1 MKIKTFPI
9 EVSLEKL
16 ESEDITSV
24 KESISEVLKVISV
37 SEDKLYVLKVVLMVK
52 RLEEKAYILGFQNVT
67 VSLSIYIDNFLDY
80 HLVLLNKES
89 QENKLNTMIE
99 EIIHDFGVINKEFFF
114 NSFLYLNNLETTQKV
129 VSFTLGNSKKLYDFL
144 LSAKMLTYNFD
155 S

>member
-1 MKIKTFPI
+1 MKTKTFPI

-16 ESEDITSV
+16 ESEDITSI
-24 KESISEVLKVISV
+24 KESISEIVEVIAI
-37 SEDKLYVLKVVLMVK
+37 SEYKLYVLKVILMVK
-52 RLEEKAYILGFQNVT
+52 RLEEKAYILGFQNIT

-89 QENKLNTMIE
+89 QEKELNTMIE
-99 EIIHDFGVINKEFFF
+99 EIIHDFGVINKDFFF

-129 VSFTLGNSKKLYDFL
+129 VNFTLGNSKKLYDFL
-144 LSAKMLTYNFD
+144 LSSKMLTYNFG

>member
-1 MKIKTFPI
+1 MKTKTFPI

-16 ESEDITSV
+16 ESEDITSI
-24 KESISEVLKVISV
+24 KESISEIVEVIAI
-37 SEDKLYVLKVVLMVK
+37 SEYKLYVLKVILMVK
-52 RLEEKAYILGFQNVT
+52 RLEEKAYILGFQNIT

-89 QENKLNTMIE
+89 QEKELNTMIE
-99 EIIHDFGVINKEFFF
+99 EIIHDFGVINKDFFF

-144 LSAKMLTYNFD
+144 LSSKMLTYNFG